1 MFTQTKE
8 TSDNGQAATELA
20 SKKQSLTCL
29 VGQCLAGQCL
39 HNVLLGTVGCNR
51 MKLPHSYFVASTK
64 PMMSKASLRGL
75 YHLRSLAGMCKH
87 RPSTSAADCAD
98 SSLP

>member
-1 MFTQTKE
+1 MFTQIKE
-8 TSDNGQAATELA
+8 TSNNRQAATELA
-20 SKKQSLTCL
+20 SKRQSLTCL

-51 MKLPHSYFVASTK
+51 MKLPHNYFGASAK
-64 PMMSKASLRGL
+64 PIMSKASLRGL
-75 YHLRSLAGMCKH
+75 HHPRSLAGMCKH

-98 SSLP
+98 GSLP